1 MDEFI
6 NRNIV
11 IHDDS
16 ILMFLLSRNALNLK
30 HLENIFY
37 IILIWHKK
45 YSSVLTF
52 QQTNKKNKEKEK
64 IVFLF

>member
-1 MDEFI
+1 
-6 NRNIV
+6 
-11 IHDDS
+11 
-16 ILMFLLSRNALNLK
+16 MFLLSRNALNLK

-37 IILIWHKK
+37 IILIWPKK